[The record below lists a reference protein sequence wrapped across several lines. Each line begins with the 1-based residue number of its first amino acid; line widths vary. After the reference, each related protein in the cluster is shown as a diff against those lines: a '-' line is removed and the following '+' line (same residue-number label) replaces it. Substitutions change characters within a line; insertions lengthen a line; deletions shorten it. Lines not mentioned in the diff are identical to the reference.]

1 MLARA
6 SPSTRDARID
16 LLRGLSLLSIFV
28 DHIPKNRLADF
39 TFHSFAFS
47 DAAEIFVI
55 LAGFSASV
63 ALGRVFE
70 RDGLRVGFTK
80 VFLRC
85 LQIYGVQV
93 LLLLLTLL
101 FVAEWD
107 RLYGM
112 QSIIVGPMLRDGWHG
127 TMRGMVL
134 AALPSYL
141 DILPLYILLLGAFPL
156 IRYGLMHSIPATVAG
171 SVLLYGL
178 ANVLHWNLPN
188 IVDPA
193 DAAHWYF
200 DPFTWQLIFVLGCWL
215 AISARNRHP
224 VIVNPPPLLIAA
236 CWAYVVFAFVA
247 LDAWKLWPAPFGPNF
262 PGMDP
267 PFAIFGNEPKTFVTP
282 WRLINVLAITYL
294 ALTSPGLATVAR
306 GRLLGPVVACGRHSL
321 YVFALGCILA
331 LFGRMIYK
339 TYAVTTGTE
348 VLVNVTGLSAML
360 LFGVILDGVKAGR
373 PVREQRPGVAR
384 CCARSWS
391 WSSVSNP
398 SGLRPPRS
406 RTLCSRSHCGP
417 TPDRTRPS
425 FASWLS
431 GRPRHEASG
440 RPRRRRAT
448 RLGSSTC

>member
-1 MLARA
+1 MLAKGFKLVRPSGVPMPA
-6 SPSTRDARID
+6 RPSSSTRDPRVD

-28 DHIPKNRLADF
+28 DHIPKNRLAEF

-55 LAGFSASV
+55 LAGFSATF
-63 ALGRVFE
+63 AYGRVFE
-70 RDGLRVGFTK
+70 RDGLRVGFAK
-80 VFLRC
+80 VLLRC

-93 LLLLLTLL
+93 LLLLSTLF

-107 RLYGM
+107 RLRGM

-127 TMRGMVL
+127 TMRGMML

-141 DILPLYILLLGAFPL
+141 DILPLYILLLATFPL
-156 IRYGLMHSIPATVAG
+156 IRFGMMRSIPATIAG

-188 IVDPA
+188 IVDPT

-215 AISARNRHP
+215 AIVARNRHP
-224 VIVNPPPLLIAA
+224 VIANPPPLLVAA
-236 CWAYVVFAFVA
+236 CWAYLVFAFVA
-247 LDAWKLWPAPFGPNF
+247 LDAWKLWPAPFGSDF
-262 PGMDP
+262 PGMGP

-294 ALTSPGLATVAR
+294 ALTSSGLGTVAR
-306 GRLLGPVVACGRHSL
+306 SRLLGPVVACGRNSL

-339 TYAVTTGTE
+339 SYEVTAATE
-348 VLVNVTGLSAML
+348 ILVNVTGLTAML
-360 LFGVILDGVKAGR
+360 VLGVVLDRMKADR
-373 PVREQRPGVAR
+373 PVRRYGGVRFDAGK
-384 CCARSWS
+384 
-391 WSSVSNP
+391 VV
-398 SGLRPPRS
+398 
-406 RTLCSRSHCGP
+406 
-417 TPDRTRPS
+417 DR
-425 FASWLS
+425 A
-431 GRPRHEASG
+431 
-440 RPRRRRAT
+440 
-448 RLGSSTC
+448 